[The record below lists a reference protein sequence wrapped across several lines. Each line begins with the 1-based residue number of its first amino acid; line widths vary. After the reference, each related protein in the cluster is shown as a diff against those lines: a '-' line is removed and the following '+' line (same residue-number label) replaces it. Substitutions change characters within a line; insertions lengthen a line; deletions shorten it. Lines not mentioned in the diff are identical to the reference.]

1 MKCSKDDSADC
12 CGLCDYTP
20 VVVIAT
26 HERKE
31 LTTKNINELLLMTPK
46 PKIVIVCSSQDEL
59 EYYKELGVNVVHY
72 PNRPLGA
79 KWQSGVNAAAK
90 LGANPLIILGSDDFI
105 NNDYLKFALQKL
117 NEGFDFIGLTHWMMD
132 DVIGREKYHCQ
143 YTNLNVDFPIGSG
156 RVYSKSILEGIRWK
170 VFNSSLDKHLD
181 DQGFKNVKNRNA
193 KIFLHRSPEVL
204 AIKTGKEMNTVEAYK
219 RSRNITCKRIK

>member
-79 KWQSGVNAAAK
+79 KWQAGVNVAAK

-105 NNDYLKFALQKL
+105 NNDYLKFALQKS
-117 NEGFDFIGLTHWMMD
+117 E
-132 DVIGREKYHCQ
+132 
-143 YTNLNVDFPIGSG
+143 NLL
-156 RVYSKSILEGIRWK
+156 R
-170 VFNSSLDKHLD
+170 
-181 DQGFKNVKNRNA
+181 
-193 KIFLHRSPEVL
+193 
-204 AIKTGKEMNTVEAYK
+204 
-219 RSRNITCKRIK
+219 